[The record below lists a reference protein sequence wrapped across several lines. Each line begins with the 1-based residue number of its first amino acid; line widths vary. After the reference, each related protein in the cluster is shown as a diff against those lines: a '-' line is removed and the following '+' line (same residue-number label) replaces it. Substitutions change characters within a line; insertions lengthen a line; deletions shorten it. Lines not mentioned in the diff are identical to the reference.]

1 MVNPI
6 NLNTEAYWSRYPTS
20 IFVDLHIFSL
30 LLSLFGILFF
40 LHEKLAVWSVV
51 LCGSVL
57 LAVYLANSIKVIR
70 RTERIDGS
78 VLSDRQLNIRVGKG
92 LAPQLRSV
100 FFRPTIIFPSEGAIE
115 PHWLA
120 HEIGHI
126 RSRDHFMYAFAK
138 PALLMFFVIFVG
150 SLFYML
156 IATDWQWHLF
166 GTEIPYAVLYMVAFM
181 VFSFLLIGCTALT
194 ILLYAPREREYLAD
208 RFAHDVC
215 GDALTE
221 ALQKSA
227 NWEACFVDKSLL
239 VKISNLF
246 THPSASK
253 RLKRLLRPKFPLM
266 ELSFVSG
273 LLFGS
278 TALFFDFMH
287 RQAGRFFENTS
298 PPVFTFDHPYYPG
311 VLLYTVGG
319 FVVPFTAMVY
329 QSSLAAFSVER
340 HGLRG
345 VASLGAMFL
354 LGAATFRLVATF
366 PRFDVLDP
374 TFWSLWLMSFADVLI
389 GDILLLFFFVAL
401 WAVNKRAKGRVD
413 SFSLYTH
420 LSATVFALVVFS
432 VTGLLNL

>member
-6 NLNTEAYWSRYPTS
+6 NLNTEPHWSRYPTS
-20 IFVDLHIFSL
+20 IFVDLHICSL

-40 LHEKLAVWSVV
+40 LHEKLAVLSVA
-51 LCGSVL
+51 LCGGVL
-57 LAVYLANSIKVIR
+57 LAVYLTNSIKLIR
-70 RTERIDGS
+70 RTERVDVS

-92 LAPQLRSV
+92 LTPQLRSI
-100 FFRPTIIFPSEGAIE
+100 FFRPTIIFPSERAIE

-156 IATDWQWHLF
+156 ITTDWQWHLF

-181 VFSFLLIGCTALT
+181 VFSFLLIGCTALA

-215 GDALTE
+215 GDALTG
-221 ALQKSA
+221 ALRISA
-227 NWEACFVDKSLL
+227 RWEACFVDKSLL
-239 VKISNLF
+239 VKISNIF

-253 RLKRLLRPKFPLM
+253 RLERIHNPKFPLM

-287 RQAGRFFENTS
+287 QQAGRFFDNSS
-298 PPVFTFDHPYYPG
+298 PPVFTFDHPYYAG
-311 VLLYTVGG
+311 VLLYTIGS

-340 HGLRG
+340 HRLRG
-345 VASLGAMFL
+345 VAKLGATFL
-354 LGAATFRLVATF
+354 FGAAIFRLIAAF

-374 TFWSLWLMSFADVLI
+374 TFLSLWLTRFADIWI
-389 GDILLLFFFVAL
+389 GDALLLFFFVAL
-401 WAVNKRAKGRVD
+401 WALNKRVKGRID

-432 VTGLLNL
+432 VTGFLHL